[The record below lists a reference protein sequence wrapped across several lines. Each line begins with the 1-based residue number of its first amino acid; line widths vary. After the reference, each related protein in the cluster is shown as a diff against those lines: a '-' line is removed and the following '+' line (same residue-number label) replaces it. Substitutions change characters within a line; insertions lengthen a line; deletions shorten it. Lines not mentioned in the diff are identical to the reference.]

1 MNKYDGIDEEVVL
14 NVRKMAHRLKGI
26 ICLDKDDIEQELMC
40 EIVASESTFDRSKGS
55 MTQFVNGILHN
66 ASVDLIRAQSRD
78 KRIGHLVPYVDQIHY
93 TENALSK
100 LKSNELIKRLPN
112 KYRLLYQLLSISTIA
127 EIARITG
134 FSRTSVTREIRKLAN
149 CLFRHNNFENNK
161 CVYLRRKFRMKNLSI
176 IETSTTKD
184 LSELPTHDLADLNE
198 QVVKLV
204 SHAKELREKLDDA
217 LNLRFAETVKNNLRN
232 ENKDTGTTKFVDSGF
247 QVVAE
252 VPKKVTWNVEQMEQ
266 IIKNMPEDKRKAI
279 VKTSYVIDERK
290 YANLPP
296 EYQQM
301 FIPARTVTPGK
312 TRFQILVPEEQ

>member
-1 MNKYDGIDEEVVL
+1 
-14 NVRKMAHRLKGI
+14 
-26 ICLDKDDIEQELMC
+26 
-40 EIVASESTFDRSKGS
+40 
-55 MTQFVNGILHN
+55 
-66 ASVDLIRAQSRD
+66 
-78 KRIGHLVPYVDQIHY
+78 
-93 TENALSK
+93 
-100 LKSNELIKRLPN
+100 
-112 KYRLLYQLLSISTIA
+112 
-127 EIARITG
+127 
-134 FSRTSVTREIRKLAN
+134 
-149 CLFRHNNFENNK
+149 
-161 CVYLRRKFRMKNLSI
+161 MKNLSK
-176 IETSTTKD
+176 TSTVQK
-184 LSELPTHDLADLNE
+184 LSVSPTNLNK